1 MTDRKGRE
9 LHVNDTVVFI
19 ANATNNPIL
28 LEGVITRIS
37 EKNECS
43 VRGSDGQIRSH
54 VYTRRILHTESI
66 QK

>member
-43 VRGSDGQIRSH
+43 VQGGVCYAWYYSKSQPCS
-54 VYTRRILHTESI
+54 
-66 QK
+66 